1 MTGSSDRTPSIQEG
15 GNPEAPPVQFR
26 AAGLGDVAKV
36 ASIEA
41 QSFPNPWQPDT
52 FRSLIAQGRAYIPV
66 AEVPGGGL
74 VGYAV
79 FWWVKDQ
86 GELANLAVLEGY
98 QGRGI
103 GSALLDI
110 VLDRASEEGVME
122 LFLEVRRSNQRA
134 MGLYRSRG
142 FIEVGIRQDYYQNPR
157 EDAYIFVRRV
167 VSG

>member
-1 MTGSSDRTPSIQEG
+1 MPGVPDRTPSTQEG
-15 GNPEAPPVQFR
+15 ENPEASPVRFR
-26 AAGLGDVAKV
+26 DAGLGDVAKV

-41 QSFPNPWQPDT
+41 QSFSNPWQPDT
-52 FRSLIAQGRAYIPV
+52 FRSLIAQDRAHIPV
-66 AEVPGGGL
+66 AEVPGDGL

-110 VLDRASEEGVME
+110 VLDRASDEGVME
-122 LFLEVRRSNQRA
+122 LFLEVRRSNERA
-134 MGLYRSRG
+134 MALYRSRG
-142 FIEVGIRQDYYQNPR
+142 FREVAIRQDYYRNPR
-157 EDAYIFVRRV
+157 EDAFIFVRRAV
-167 VSG
+167 RE